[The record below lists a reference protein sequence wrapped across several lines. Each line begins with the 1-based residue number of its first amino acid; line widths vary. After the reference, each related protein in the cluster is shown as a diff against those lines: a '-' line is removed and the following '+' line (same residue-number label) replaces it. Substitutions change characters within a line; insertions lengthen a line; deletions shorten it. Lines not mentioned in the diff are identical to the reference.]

1 VEIIKGI
8 HRVDDASNNMAHSN
22 VYLIIENKELLVVDT
37 GTPGNAKKIV
47 DYTQKLGYQPSDVST
62 IILTH
67 CHMDHMGSAKE
78 LQTLTNAKIA
88 VGLADAEVVAGSK
101 PYPKPKNVLFRA
113 VTSLMKPSPVPVD
126 ISLKDGDVVGPLR
139 VIEVPGHTMG
149 SIALLDA
156 KRGTLFTGDTL
167 RVEGQKV
174 GLAPKPFTVDEEQEQ
189 KSVEKIASLEFDV
202 LLPGHGDALVS
213 NASTAVKTLLSSIMH

>member
-8 HRVDDASNNMAHSN
+8 HRVDDACNNMAHSN
-22 VYLIIENKELLVVDT
+22 VYLVIEGKELLVVDT

-47 DYTQKLGYQPSDVST
+47 DYIQKLGYQPSDVST

-78 LQTLTNAKIA
+78 LQTLTNAKIE

-113 VTSLMKPSPVPVD
+113 VTSLMKPSPVAVD
-126 ISLKDGDVVGPLR
+126 ISLKDGDAIGSLR
-139 VIEVPGHTMG
+139 IVEVPGHTMG
-149 SIALLDA
+149 SIALLDS
-156 KRGTLFTGDTL
+156 KRGALFTGDTL
-167 RVEGQKV
+167 RVEDQKV
-174 GLAPKPFTVDEEQEQ
+174 GLAPKPFTVDEAAER
-189 KSVEKIASLEFDV
+189 KSVEKIAALDFEV
-202 LLPGHGDALVS
+202 LLPGHGDVLIG
-213 NASTAVKTLLSSIMH
+213 NASKAVKTLLSSIMH